1 MSIATI
7 IQTRTTTLINTFV
20 YDVFPPLVEVDDVNA
35 LAGLTTVL
43 DEFTTTG
50 LGAGGLNRRSTNNV
64 VMLAAA
70 GGSAD
75 KASVWVR
82 ADYSDYRAAYAAFV
96 RKMYNITVTT
106 ADLAAYDVDHLL
118 NRARAGNGNT
128 LLRIEASP
136 LGINRQWGSVLEKLA
151 TQSNVAGNRRTK
163 RLMSCLIAAKVAGF
177 APPTTLQDPVSRARL
192 ARELA
197 SLGIPLKEAQDGLD
211 TLLGHIARNLR

>member
-1 MSIATI
+1 MTLASI
-7 IQTRTTTLINTFV
+7 IQSRTSALINAFV
-20 YDVFPPLVEVDDVNA
+20 HDTFPPLVEVDDVNA

-43 DEFTTTG
+43 DEFADAG
-50 LGAGGLNRRSTNNV
+50 LGAGRVNRRSTGNV

-70 GGSAD
+70 GGAAD

-96 RKMYNITVTT
+96 RTGYAITVTT
-106 ADLAAYDVDHLL
+106 ADMAPYDVDHLL

-151 TQSNVAGNRRTK
+151 TQSNVAGNQRTR
-163 RLMSCLIAAKVAGF
+163 RLMSYLIAAKVAGF
-177 APPTTLQDPVSRARL
+177 APPTNLQDPVSRARL
-192 ARELA
+192 AQQLA

-211 TLLGHIARNLR
+211 NLLGHIARNLR

>member
-1 MSIATI
+1 MSIATVV
-7 IQTRTTTLINTFV
+7 QTRTTALINAFV
-20 YDVFPPLVEVDDVNA
+20 YDVFPPLVEVDEVSA

-43 DEFTTTG
+43 DEFTG
-50 LGAGGLNRRSTNNV
+50 SGFGAGGLNRRSTANV

-70 GGSAD
+70 GGAAD

-106 ADLAAYDVDHLL
+106 ADMQAYDVDHRL

-151 TQSNVAGNRRTK
+151 TQSHVAGNRRTR
-163 RLMSCLIAAKVAGF
+163 RLMSYLIAAKVAGF

-197 SLGIPLKEAQDGLD
+197 GLGVPLKEAQDGLNN
-211 TLLGHIARNLR
+211 LLGHIARNLP